1 MLKWKIPI
9 FPFPQDFAKG
19 MNLYFN
25 RFQYGNAATD
35 DLWKTLEEVS
45 NKPISSVMSMWTR
58 QMGYPVISV
67 RSEQVGDSRK
77 LYLKQSQFWADGSPT
92 SGGLMNCAFLLYIL
106 SPNNFS

>member
-1 MLKWKIPI
+1 
-9 FPFPQDFAKG
+9 

-45 NKPISSVMSMWTR
+45 NKPISTVMSMWTR

-67 RSEQVGDSRK
+67 RSEQVANGRK

-92 SGGLMNCAFLLYIL
+92 SGGLISFIFSLLSQSLFLHFYNRIQSLKCGCCL
-106 SPNNFS
+106 